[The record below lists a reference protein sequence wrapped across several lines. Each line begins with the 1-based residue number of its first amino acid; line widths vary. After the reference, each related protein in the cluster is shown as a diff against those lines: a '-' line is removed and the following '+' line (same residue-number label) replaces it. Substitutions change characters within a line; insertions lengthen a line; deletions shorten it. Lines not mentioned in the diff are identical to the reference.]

1 MKLFS
6 VEKPG
11 VYTTYQDLGRTG
23 YLKYGVPA
31 SGALDSFA
39 LQVGNILVGNQ
50 RNSAGLEIT
59 MQGPELVAE
68 ADSVIAIT
76 GADLSPMINGERIHM
91 WKSHRI
97 KKGQILEFGRP
108 KVGVRA
114 YLTVNGGFEA
124 EEYMGSKSVYEPAGL
139 GRKLEAGDELVGNPE
154 HQKTGIGLF
163 HTEIPAYG
171 RDIEVRVIK
180 GPHDH
185 KLSPQVLE
193 QFFTTTHEVSP
204 QSNRMG
210 YRLMSD
216 GIKTDHEGDIISDA
230 VPLGGIQLPANGEP
244 IILLADRQTTGGYT
258 RIGTV
263 IGPDLPLIAQLPP
276 GGNIRF
282 KEISVEE
289 AQELAIDQERI
300 FRIWERIVR

>member
-6 VEKPG
+6 VVKPG

-31 SGALDSFA
+31 SGALDRFA
-39 LQVGNILVGNQ
+39 LQVGNILVGNR
-50 RNSAGLEIT
+50 RNTAGIEIT

-68 ADSVIAIT
+68 IDSVIAIT
-76 GADLSPMINGERIHM
+76 GADLSPMINGERIPT
-91 WKSHRI
+91 WKSLTI

-139 GRKLEAGDELVGNPE
+139 GRKLEAGDELVGHPQ

-171 RDIEVRVIK
+171 REVEVRVVK
-180 GPHDH
+180 GPHH
-185 KLSPQVLE
+185 EKLSPEVLN
-193 QFFTTTHEVSP
+193 QFFKTNHEVSP

-210 YRLMSD
+210 YRLVSN
-216 GIKTDHEGDIISDA
+216 GIKTNHEGDIISDA

-244 IILLADRQTTGGYT
+244 IILLADRQTTGGYI

-263 IGPDLPLIAQLPP
+263 IGPDLPLIAQVPP
-276 GGNIRF
+276 GGTIRF
-282 KEISVEE
+282 KEVSVEE
-289 AQELAIDQERI
+289 AQEIAIEKERM
-300 FRIWERIVR
+300 FRIWERISL

>member
-11 VYTTYQDLGRTG
+11 VYTTFQDLGRTG

-31 SGALDSFA
+31 SGALDRFA

-50 RNSAGLEIT
+50 RNTVGLEIT

-68 ADSVIAIT
+68 VDCVIAIT

-91 WKSHRI
+91 WKSQTIR
-97 KKGQILEFGRP
+97 KGQVLEFGRP
-108 KVGVRA
+108 NVGVRA

-139 GRKLEAGDELVGNPE
+139 GRKLEAGDELNGNP
-154 HQKTGIGLF
+154 QNQITGIGLF

-171 RDIEVRVIK
+171 REVEVRVIK

-185 KLSPQVLE
+185 KLSSDVLE
-193 QFFTTTHEVSP
+193 QFFTTPHEVSP

-210 YRLMSD
+210 YRLVSD

-263 IGPDLPLIAQLPP
+263 IGPDLPLIAQMPP
-276 GGNIRF
+276 GGTIRF